1 MEQLKKQ
8 RIARILGALLAAV
21 LGALTIL
28 VAPHAVAAEG
38 NPDLN
43 RTGSI
48 TVHKYAKPTWQ
59 GLKNDGTEQ
68 TAPAGA
74 QALSG
79 IEFKVQK
86 VEGLD
91 LKKAEDWNV
100 VSKLTAKDDA
110 KVTANGKDYNLGVAS
125 SQITGAGGV
134 AKFDNLAAG
143 VYYVTEGTDSGN
155 NNVTEKAKPFF
166 VSIPFPNSSEWLY
179 NVHAYPKNEV
189 VQPAAKTLDDTGF
202 KKVGENLVWNISYNV
217 PNVAEGKDYSKA
229 GVTDKLASYL
239 KFVSAEVKVG
249 DTKLDAADYTT
260 SDTNNFVTVE
270 LTQSGLAKLKGQ
282 AGKKL
287 NFALKTTLKELPADG
302 KVENTG
308 ANFFINDMKK
318 PTPDTPPT
326 IVPSDKAVL
335 GNYRLKKQDKDTH
348 KILEGAEFKVYEKDT
363 DTEVATAKYVG
374 NGIYEFE
381 GLYLKKIGQNEDTTG
396 ITKQFTLKETKAPA
410 GYVLPTEG
418 KTITVTAGKT
428 TNDDLVYDN
437 TKQTG
442 PSLPLTGAAGQLLLT
457 IGGVAVLAIAGGL
470 YLYSSRKR
478 A

>member
-8 RIARILGALLAAV
+8 GIFVVLAALLAAV
-21 LGALTIL
+21 LGALTVL

-48 TVHKYAKPTWQ
+48 TVHKYAKTDWQ
-59 GLKNDGTEQ
+59 GKKNDGTEQ
-68 TAPAGA
+68 TAPAKA
-74 QALSG
+74 RALAG

-91 LKKAEDWNV
+91 LTKPESWDV
-100 VSKLTAKDDA
+100 VSRLAPKGDKA
-110 KVTANGKDYNLGVAS
+110 TANGKDYNLAAAS
-125 SQITGAGGV
+125 SKVTAADGV
-134 AKFDNLAAG
+134 AKFERLAAG
-143 VYYVTEGTDSGN
+143 VYYVTEGADNGH

-166 VSIPFPNSSEWLY
+166 VSIPFPNTAQWLY
-179 NVHAYPKNEV
+179 DVHAYPKNEV
-189 VQPAAKTLDDTGF
+189 IQPATKTLDDTGF
-202 KKVGENLVWNISYNV
+202 KKVGQNMVWNISYDIPAV
-217 PNVAEGKDYSKA
+217 SDGKEYTKA

-249 DTKLDAADYTT
+249 DTKLNAGDYTA
-260 SDTNNFVTVE
+260 NNDNGFVTVE
-270 LTQSGLAKLKGQ
+270 LTQSGLAKLKGK

-287 NFALKTTLKELPADG
+287 NFALTTTLSALPADG

-308 ANFFINDMKK
+308 ANFFINDMVK
-318 PTPDTPPT
+318 PGKDTPPT
-326 IVPSDKAVL
+326 ITPSDKAVV

-363 DTEVATAKYVG
+363 NTEIAAAKYVG
-374 NGIYEFE
+374 NGVYEFE
-381 GLYLKKIGQNEDTTG
+381 GLYLKKIGQNEDSTG
-396 ITKQFTLKETKAPA
+396 VTKQFTLKETKAPA
-410 GYVLPTEG
+410 GYVLPTDG

-428 TNDDLVYDN
+428 TTDDLVYDN

-457 IGGVAVLAIAGGL
+457 IGGAAVLAVAGGL
-470 YLYSSRKR
+470 YLFKSRKR

>member
-1 MEQLKKQ
+1 
-8 RIARILGALLAAV
+8 
-21 LGALTIL
+21 
-28 VAPHAVAAEG
+28 
-38 NPDLN
+38 
-43 RTGSI
+43 
-48 TVHKYAKPTWQ
+48 
-59 GLKNDGTEQ
+59 
-68 TAPAGA
+68 
-74 QALSG
+74 
-79 IEFKVQK
+79 
-86 VEGLD
+86 
-91 LKKAEDWNV
+91 
-100 VSKLTAKDDA
+100 
-110 KVTANGKDYNLGVAS
+110 
-125 SQITGAGGV
+125 
-134 AKFDNLAAG
+134 
-143 VYYVTEGTDSGN
+143 
-155 NNVTEKAKPFF
+155 
-166 VSIPFPNSSEWLY
+166 
-179 NVHAYPKNEV
+179 
-189 VQPAAKTLDDTGF
+189 
-202 KKVGENLVWNISYNV
+202 
-217 PNVAEGKDYSKA
+217 
-229 GVTDKLASYL
+229 
-239 KFVSAEVKVG
+239 
-249 DTKLDAADYTT
+249 
-260 SDTNNFVTVE
+260 
-270 LTQSGLAKLKGQ
+270 
-282 AGKKL
+282 
-287 NFALKTTLKELPADG
+287 
-302 KVENTG
+302 
-308 ANFFINDMKK
+308 MKK